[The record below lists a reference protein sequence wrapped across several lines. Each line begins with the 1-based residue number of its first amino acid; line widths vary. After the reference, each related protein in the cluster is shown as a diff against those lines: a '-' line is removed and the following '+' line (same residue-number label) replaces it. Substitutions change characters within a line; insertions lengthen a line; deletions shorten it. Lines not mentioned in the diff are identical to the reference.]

1 MTRTGQ
7 IASLHKKKA
16 RYPHA
21 LKTFIHALKTFI
33 KFKKSKIPSL

>member
-21 LKTFIHALKTFI
+21 LKTFIKFNFI